1 MGIKKRNILLTLLAG
16 VGAAALV
23 LALVLNYV
31 LAFAAAGDRHDVVS
45 TVSSI
50 SPGVTET
57 EYYTNNEANDDQTVV
72 YAVNVDLSQNTLI
85 TGYKDY
91 DTSGTWGMQRVREQ
105 AAAAE
110 ANRRVN
116 IVAAFNGDFYN
127 MGTGEPSG
135 VLVMNGITVKSLA
148 SAQEKNWFAVT
159 EDNKAY
165 IGTGTLPDVP
175 TTPQMAMALQ
185 LLKPAPKR
193 AMPRQMLASV
203 SGSMSLLTVRGRRSS
218 QGRHM

>member
-31 LAFAAAGDRHDVVS
+31 LAFAAAGDRHDGVS

-85 TGYKDY
+85 AGYKDY

-110 ANRRVN
+110 ANRVN
-116 IVAAFNGDFYN
+116 GN
-127 MGTGEPSG
+127 
-135 VLVMNGITVKSLA
+135 
-148 SAQEKNWFAVT
+148 
-159 EDNKAY
+159 
-165 IGTGTLPDVP
+165 
-175 TTPQMAMALQ
+175 
-185 LLKPAPKR
+185 
-193 AMPRQMLASV
+193 
-203 SGSMSLLTVRGRRSS
+203 
-218 QGRHM
+218 